1 MNDNDRN
8 SFAKP
13 LKFTEGQP
21 AKLVVCQRSV
31 VAKGGKWSSTNMQ
44 LEPGGYRLSRLPV
57 ALGTRRI

>member
-31 VAKGGKWSSTNMQ
+31 VAKGGKWSSTNNAARTW
-44 LEPGGYRLSRLPV
+44 RLQ
-57 ALGTRRI
+57 ALLGCP